1 MIQWLKNIFNRAM
14 KMLNN
19 VLKEV
24 FNKGVKVLFATLLDV
39 AMQSCKTLMD
49 ADLSK
54 EDKQK
59 QAFNDIKTYAKEKGM
74 SVSTNLINILI
85 EICVAYLKKLS
96 V

>member
-24 FNKGVKVLFATLLDV
+24 FDKGVKVLFATLLDV

-74 SVSTNLINILI
+74 SVSANLINILI